1 MERWQRFLLVM
12 LLAMP
17 GVSNSSDLPLALGLR
32 QATAPQVILVVIAIL
47 GSSGE
52 THDIGSTATRENFFT
67 ADALHADLMDKKVK
81 ILACTE

>member
-1 MERWQRFLLVM
+1 M
-12 LLAMP
+12 
-17 GVSNSSDLPLALGLR
+17 
-32 QATAPQVILVVIAIL
+32 

-52 THDIGSTATRENFFT
+52 THEIGSKATRENFFT

>member
-1 MERWQRFLLVM
+1 VATLSARDVASNAWRKQLVRP
-12 LLAMP
+12 ATT
-17 GVSNSSDLPLALGLR
+17 LGRR

-52 THDIGSTATRENFFT
+52 THEIGSKATRENFFT

>member
-17 GVSNSSDLPLALGLR
+17 GVSNSSDLPLALGRR

-52 THDIGSTATRENFFT
+52 THDIGSKATRENFFT

>member
-17 GVSNSSDLPLALGLR
+17 GVSNSSDLPLALGRR

-52 THDIGSTATRENFFT
+52 THEIGSKATRENFFT